1 MLGKHLNL
9 LLEIDNVF
17 DAKKHYVGF
26 RTLYFSQILPFIQNE
41 QNDNHTNVD
50 ENTDLNEPPPNNV
63 PVADPSPQQIN
74 DNESNVDQ
82 NSVLNEPPPNNVP
95 VAGDV
100 FQNPVNHVRAV
111 PSLFL

>member
-50 ENTDLNEPPPNNV
+50 ENIDLNEPPPKNI
-63 PVADPSPQQIN
+63 PVADFFN
-74 DNESNVDQ
+74 Y
-82 NSVLNEPPPNNVP
+82 
-95 VAGDV
+95 
-100 FQNPVNHVRAV
+100 RR
-111 PSLFL
+111 